1 MSMAE
6 HNLLVVDQDDDFVA
20 SAKELFD
27 GSLPVARTLEE
38 ASQTVSSGD
47 VRMLLIGPSYS
58 SDEAMEEIRQL
69 HNQDPSLVLMLV
81 AEEVTADLLRKGM
94 RAGVSD
100 VLESPL
106 DEEKIEAAIEQFAHD
121 VLRRK
126 STAAAAAA
134 VPRLE
139 DGQKDEGRIITIT
152 SAKGGSGKTV
162 LATNLALVLNR
173 FPDTKV
179 CLVDAD
185 LQFGD
190 VCLVLQLEPRFTMV
204 NASHELHHLD
214 GELLDSLLTEHP
226 SGLKVLAAP
235 LEPAFADDITTAG
248 LMQMLD
254 VLKENFDYVI
264 VDTAAMLDELILSL
278 IEKSDD
284 VLMLV
289 DMDLPSVKNAKLAL
303 ETLRL
308 LKFSTSNVQLVM
320 NRSNSKAKLE
330 TKEIEGALKM
340 EIAASI
346 PSDAVV
352 AASVNEGRPVV
363 ETDPKS
369 KVAKGFESVAE
380 LIAGK
385 VPEAQV
391 KSGLFG
397 RK

>member
-1 MSMAE
+1 MSVAE
-6 HNLLVVDQDDDFVA
+6 NNLLVVDPDDDFV
-20 SAKELFD
+20 SKAKELFD
-27 GSLPVARTLEE
+27 GRLPVARSIEE
-38 ASQTVSSGD
+38 AISTAESGA
-47 VRMLLIGPSYS
+47 VRMILLGPSFR
-58 SDEAMEEIRQL
+58 DDAHMEEIRSL
-69 HNQDPSLVLMLV
+69 HNENPAVILMLV

-100 VLESPL
+100 VIEAPL
-106 DEEKIEAAIEQFAHD
+106 NEEKIEAAIEQFAHD
-121 VLRRK
+121 VLSRK
-126 STAAAAAA
+126 TPTPAS
-134 VPRLE
+134 PEPKHRSE
-139 DGQKDEGRIITIT
+139 EGRIITIM

-162 LATNLALVLNR
+162 LATNMALLLNR
-173 FPDTKV
+173 VPDKKV
-179 CLVDAD
+179 VLVDAD

-204 NASHELHHLD
+204 NAAHELYHLD
-214 GELLDSLLTEHP
+214 AELIDSLLTEHP

-254 VLKENFDYVI
+254 ILKQSYDYII
-264 VDTAAMLDELILSL
+264 VDTASMLDELILSL
-278 IEKSDD
+278 VEKSDD
-284 VLMLV
+284 IMMLV

-308 LKFSTSNVQLVM
+308 LKFSTSNVKLVL
-320 NRSNSKAKLE
+320 NRSNSKAKLDN
-330 TKEIEGALKM
+330 KEIEGALKM
-340 EIAASI
+340 PISASI
-346 PSDAVV
+346 PSDAAV

-363 ETDPKS
+363 ENDPKS
-369 KVAKGFESVAE
+369 KVARGFESAAE

-385 VPEAQV
+385 IPEETG

>member
-20 SAKELFD
+20 SAKQLFD

-38 ASQTVSSGD
+38 AAQTVSSGD
-47 VRMLLIGPSYS
+47 VRMLLIGPSYGT
-58 SDEAMEEIRQL
+58 DTAMEQIRQL

-100 VLESPL
+100 VLEAPL
-106 DEEKIEAAIEQFAHD
+106 DESKIEAAIEQFAHD

-126 STAAAAAA
+126 SSAATP
-134 VPRLE
+134 VVE
-139 DGQKDEGRIITIT
+139 DKGRHEQGRIITVT

-204 NASHELHHLD
+204 NAAHELHHLD
-214 GELLDSLLTEHP
+214 SELLDSLLTEHP
-226 SGLKVLAAP
+226 TGLKVLAAP

-254 VLKENFDYVI
+254 VLKENYDYVI

-284 VLMLV
+284 ILMLV

-308 LKFSTSNVQLVM
+308 LKFSTANVQLVM
-320 NRSNSKAKLE
+320 NRSNSKAKLDN
-330 TKEIEGALKM
+330 KEIEGALKM
-340 EIAASI
+340 QIAASI

-385 VPEAQV
+385 VPDAQA

>member
-6 HNLLVVDQDDDFVA
+6 NNILVVDADDDFV
-20 SAKELFD
+20 STAKQLFD
-27 GSLPVARTLEE
+27 GRLPVARTLDE
-38 ASQTVSSGD
+38 ASQTIESGD
-47 VRMLLIGPSYS
+47 VRMVLLGPTYKD
-58 SDEAMEEIRQL
+58 DEHMEQIRTL
-69 HNQDPSLVLMLV
+69 HNQDPALVLMLV
-81 AEEVTADLLRKGM
+81 AEEVTSDLLRRGM

-100 VLESPL
+100 VLEAPL
-106 DEEKIEAAIEQFAHD
+106 DEPKIEAAIEQFGHD
-121 VLRRK
+121 VLKRQSASAK
-126 STAAAAAA
+126 PPEPVES
-134 VPRLE
+134 E
-139 DGQKDEGRIITIT
+139 EGRLITIT

-162 LATNLALVLNR
+162 FATNVALLLNR

-204 NASHELHHLD
+204 NAAHELHHLD

-254 VLKENFDYVI
+254 VLLENYDYVV
-264 VDTAAMLDELILSL
+264 VDTPSMLDELILSL
-278 IEKSDD
+278 LEKSDD
-284 VLMLV
+284 ILMVV

-303 ETLRL
+303 ETMRL
-308 LKFSTSNVQLVM
+308 LKFSTANVKLVM
-320 NRSNSKAKLE
+320 NRSNSKAKLDN
-330 TKEIEGALKM
+330 KEIEGALKM
-340 EIAASI
+340 AISASV
-346 PSDAVV
+346 PSDAMV

-369 KVAKGFESVAE
+369 KVAKGFESVAA

-385 VPEAQV
+385 IPEGST

>member
-6 HNLLVVDQDDDFVA
+6 HNLLVVDQDDDFV
-20 SAKELFD
+20 SKAKELFD
-27 GSLPVARTLEE
+27 GRLPVARSIEE
-38 ASQTVSSGD
+38 AISTIESGG
-47 VRMLLIGPSYS
+47 VRMVLLGPSYQGE
-58 SDEAMEEIRQL
+58 EAMDQIRSL
-69 HNQDPSLVLMLV
+69 HNQDPSLILMLI
-81 AEEVTADLLRKGM
+81 AAEVTADVLRRGM

-100 VLESPL
+100 VLEAPL

-121 VLRRK
+121 VLKRK
-126 STAAAAAA
+126 PGTPAPESA
-134 VPRLE
+134 PRE
-139 DGQKDEGRIITIT
+139 KGGRIVTVM

-162 LATNLALVLNR
+162 LATNLALLLNR
-173 FPDTKV
+173 IPDTKV
-179 CLVDAD
+179 VLVDAD

-204 NASHELHHLD
+204 NAAHELHHLD
-214 GELLDSLLTEHP
+214 AELLDSLLTEHP

-254 VLKENFDYVI
+254 VLKENFDYVV
-264 VDTAAMLDELILSL
+264 VDTASMLDELILSL
-278 IEKSDD
+278 IEKSDEI
-284 VLMLV
+284 LMLV

-308 LKFSTSNVQLVM
+308 LKFSTSNVRLVM
-320 NRSNSKAKLE
+320 NRSNSKAKLDN
-330 TKEIEGALKM
+330 KEIEGALKM
-340 EIAASI
+340 PISAAV
-346 PSDAVV
+346 PSDAMV

-363 ETDPKS
+363 ESEPKS

-385 VPEAQV
+385 IPEGAG

>member
-20 SAKELFD
+20 SAKQLFD
-27 GSLPVARTLEE
+27 GSLPVARSIEE
-38 ASQTVSSGD
+38 ATQTVASGD
-47 VRMLLIGPSYS
+47 VRMVLIGPSYGS
-58 SDEAMEEIRQL
+58 EEAMDEIRSL

-81 AEEVTADLLRKGM
+81 AEEVTADLLRRGM

-100 VLESPL
+100 VLEAPL
-106 DEEKIEAAIEQFAHD
+106 DESKIEAAIEQFAHD
-121 VLRRK
+121 VLRRRS
-126 STAAAAAA
+126 STATS
-134 VPRLE
+134 VPTRT
-139 DGQKDEGRIITIT
+139 DRRDQGRIITIT

-162 LATNLALVLNR
+162 LATNIALVLNR
-173 FPDTKV
+173 IPDTKV

-204 NASHELHHLD
+204 NAAHELHHLD

-254 VLKENFDYVI
+254 VLKESYDYVI

-284 VLMLV
+284 ILMLV

-308 LKFSTSNVQLVM
+308 LKFSTANVQLVM
-320 NRSNSKAKLE
+320 NRSNSKAKLDN
-330 TKEIEGALKM
+330 KEIEGALKM
-340 EIAASI
+340 DIAASI

-385 VPEAQV
+385 IPEATG

>member
-1 MSMAE
+1 MSVAE
-6 HNLLVVDQDDDFVA
+6 NNLLVVDPDDDFVA
-20 SAKELFD
+20 KAKELFD
-27 GSLPVARTLEE
+27 GRLPVARTIEE
-38 ASQTVSSGD
+38 AISTAESGA
-47 VRMLLIGPSYS
+47 VRMILLGPSFRE
-58 SDEAMEEIRQL
+58 EAHMEEIRSL
-69 HNQDPSLVLMLV
+69 HNANPAVILMLV
-81 AEEVTADLLRKGM
+81 AEEVTADLLRRGM

-100 VLESPL
+100 VIETPL
-106 DEEKIEAAIEQFAHD
+106 DEEKIEAAVEQFAHD
-121 VLRRK
+121 VLSRK
-126 STAAAAAA
+126 APGTPAPE
-134 VPRLE
+134 PRGE
-139 DGQKDEGRIITIT
+139 EGRVITVM

-162 LATNLALVLNR
+162 LATNLAMLLNR
-173 FPDTKV
+173 IPDKKV
-179 CLVDAD
+179 VLVDAD

-204 NASHELHHLD
+204 NAAHELYHLD
-214 GELLDSLLTEHP
+214 AELMDSLLTEHP

-254 VLKENFDYVI
+254 ILKESYDYIV
-264 VDTAAMLDELILSL
+264 VDTASMLDELILSL

-284 VLMLV
+284 ILMLV

-308 LKFSTSNVQLVM
+308 LKFSTNNVKLVM
-320 NRSNSKAKLE
+320 NRSNSKAKLDN
-330 TKEIEGALKM
+330 KEIEAALRM
-340 EIAASI
+340 PISAAI
-346 PSDAVV
+346 PSDGAV

-363 ETDPKS
+363 ESDSKS
-369 KVAKGFESVAE
+369 KVARGFESAAE

-385 VPEAQV
+385 IPEESG

>member
-6 HNLLVVDQDDDFVA
+6 HNLLVVDQDDDFV
-20 SAKELFD
+20 STAKELFE
-27 GSLPVARTLEE
+27 GRLPVARTIEE
-38 ASQTVSSGD
+38 ASENIDSGD
-47 VRMLLIGPSYS
+47 VRMVLLGPSYS
-58 SDEAMEEIRQL
+58 DEDAMEQIRTL
-69 HNQDPSLVLMLV
+69 HNQDPALVLMLV

-100 VLESPL
+100 VLEAPL
-106 DEEKIEAAIEQFAHD
+106 DEPKIEAAIEQFAHD
-121 VLRRK
+121 ILKRE
-126 STAAAAAA
+126 TAGA
-134 VPRLE
+134 VAPPPTSGMERSE
-139 DGQKDEGRIITIT
+139 EGRIITIT

-162 LATNLALVLNR
+162 LATNLALLLNR
-173 FPDTKV
+173 FPDMKV

-204 NASHELHHLD
+204 NAAHELHHLD

-264 VDTAAMLDELILSL
+264 VDTASMLDELILSL

-320 NRSNSKAKLE
+320 NRSNSKAKLDN
-330 TKEIEGALKM
+330 KEIEGALKM
-340 EIAASI
+340 AISASI
-346 PSDAVV
+346 PSDAMV

-369 KVAKGFESVAE
+369 KVSKGFESVAA

-385 VPEAQV
+385 IPEGSV

>member
-20 SAKELFD
+20 SAKQLFD

-47 VRMLLIGPSYS
+47 VRMILVGPSYA
-58 SDEAMEEIRQL
+58 SDAAMEQLRAL

-94 RAGVSD
+94 RSGVSD
-100 VLESPL
+100 VLDTPL

-121 VLRRK
+121 VLRRQ
-126 STAAAAAA
+126 SPTTAAPQA
-134 VPRLE
+134 PTDERRS
-139 DGQKDEGRIITIT
+139 EGRIITVT

-162 LATNLALVLNR
+162 LATNLALVLKR
-173 FPDTKV
+173 LPDAKV

-204 NASHELHHLD
+204 NAAHELHQLD
-214 GELLDSLLTEHP
+214 AELLDSLLTEHP

-254 VLKENFDYVI
+254 LLKESYDYVI

-284 VLMLV
+284 ILMLV

-308 LKFSTSNVQLVM
+308 LKFSTANVQLVM
-320 NRSNSKAKLE
+320 NRSNSKSKLDN
-330 TKEIEGALKM
+330 KEIEGALKM

-369 KVAKGFESVAE
+369 KVAKGFESVAS

-385 VPEAQV
+385 IPEAQN

>member
-6 HNLLVVDQDDDFVA
+6 HNLLVVDQDDDFV
-20 SAKELFD
+20 SKAKELFD
-27 GSLPVARTLEE
+27 GRLPVARSIEE
-38 ASQTVSSGD
+38 ALSSIESGG
-47 VRMLLIGPSYS
+47 VRMVLLGPSYK
-58 SDEAMEEIRQL
+58 DDAAMEEIRTL
-69 HNQDPSLVLMLV
+69 HNSDPGLVLMLI
-81 AEEVTADLLRKGM
+81 AEEVTADLLRRGM

-100 VLESPL
+100 VLEAPL
-106 DEEKIEAAIEQFAHD
+106 DEAKIEAAIEQFAHD
-121 VLRRK
+121 VLNRK
-126 STAAAAAA
+126 TAAATPSSGSH
-134 VPRLE
+134 PR
-139 DGQKDEGRIITIT
+139 DKGGRIVTVM

-162 LATNLALVLNR
+162 LATNVALLLNR
-173 FPDTKV
+173 LPDIKV

-254 VLKENFDYVI
+254 VLKESFDYVV
-264 VDTAAMLDELILSL
+264 VDTASMLDELILSL

-284 VLMLV
+284 ILMLV

-308 LKFSTSNVQLVM
+308 LKFSTSNVRLVM
-320 NRSNSKAKLE
+320 NRSNSKAKLDN
-330 TKEIEGALKM
+330 KEIEGALKM
-340 EIAASI
+340 PISASV
-346 PSDAVV
+346 PSDAMV

-363 ETDPKS
+363 ESEPKS

-385 VPEAQV
+385 IPEEV
-391 KSGLFG
+391 GKSGLFG

>member
-6 HNLLVVDQDDDFVA
+6 NNLLVVDQDDDFV
-20 SAKELFD
+20 SKAKELFD
-27 GSLPVARTLEE
+27 GRLPVARSIDE
-38 ASQTVSSGD
+38 AISTIESGG
-47 VRMLLIGPSYS
+47 VRMVLLGPSYES
-58 SDEAMEEIRQL
+58 EEAMDQIRTL
-69 HNQDPSLVLMLV
+69 HNQDPGLILMLI
-81 AEEVTADLLRKGM
+81 AEEVTSDVLRRGM

-100 VLESPL
+100 VIEAPL
-106 DEEKIEAAIEQFAHD
+106 DEAKIEAAIEQFAHD
-121 VLRRK
+121 VLKRK
-126 STAAAAAA
+126 STTPTSDSA
-134 VPRLE
+134 PR
-139 DGQKDEGRIITIT
+139 DKGGRIVTIM

-162 LATNLALVLNR
+162 LATNVALLFNR
-173 FPDTKV
+173 VPDTKV
-179 CLVDAD
+179 VLVDAD

-204 NASHELHHLD
+204 NAAHELHHLD
-214 GELLDSLLTEHP
+214 AELLDSLLTEHP

-254 VLKENFDYVI
+254 VLKESYDYVV
-264 VDTAAMLDELILSL
+264 VDTASMLDELILSL
-278 IEKSDD
+278 IEKSDEI
-284 VLMLV
+284 LMLV

-308 LKFSTSNVQLVM
+308 LKFSTSNVRLVM
-320 NRSNSKAKLE
+320 NRSNSKAKLDN
-330 TKEIEGALKM
+330 KEIEGALKM
-340 EIAASI
+340 PISAAV
-346 PSDAVV
+346 PSDAMV

-363 ETDPKS
+363 ESEPKS

-380 LIAGK
+380 LIVGKIPEEAG
-385 VPEAQV
+385 

>member
-27 GSLPVARTLEE
+27 GSLPVARSIEE
-38 ASQTVSSGD
+38 ASQTVASGD
-47 VRMLLIGPSYS
+47 VRMVLVGPSYT
-58 SDEAMEEIRQL
+58 SDEAMEQIRGL
-69 HNQDPSLVLMLV
+69 HNQDPSLVLMIV
-81 AEEVTADLLRKGM
+81 AEEVTAELLRKGM
-94 RAGVSD
+94 RSGVSD
-100 VLESPL
+100 VLEAPL

-121 VLRRK
+121 VLHRR
-126 STAAAAAA
+126 SPTAAPPEPTGDDVGA
-134 VPRLE
+134 
-139 DGQKDEGRIITIT
+139 EGRIITVS

-173 FPDTKV
+173 LPDTKV

-204 NASHELHHLD
+204 NAAHELHHLD
-214 GELLDSLLTEHP
+214 AELLDSLLTEHP

-254 VLKENFDYVI
+254 ILKENYDYVI
-264 VDTAAMLDELILSL
+264 IDTAAMLDELILSL

-308 LKFSTSNVQLVM
+308 LKFSTSNVKLVM
-320 NRSNSKAKLE
+320 NRSNSKAKLDN
-330 TKEIEGALKM
+330 KEIEGALKM
-340 EIAASI
+340 EMSASI
-346 PSDAVV
+346 PSDAIV

-385 VPEAQV
+385 IPEAQA

>member
-6 HNLLVVDQDDDFVA
+6 HNLLVVDSDDEFV
-20 SAKELFD
+20 SKAKELFD
-27 GSLPVARTLEE
+27 GRLPVVRSIEE
-38 ASQTVSSGD
+38 ASQAVASGD
-47 VRMLLIGPSYS
+47 VRMILLGPSFT
-58 SDEAMEEIRQL
+58 DEEAMEQVRSL
-69 HNQDPSLVLMLV
+69 HNQDPALILMLV
-81 AEEVTADLLRKGM
+81 SEEVTADLLRRGM
-94 RAGVSD
+94 RVGLSD
-100 VLESPL
+100 VIEAPL

-121 VLRRK
+121 VLKRQ
-126 STAAAAAA
+126 SA
-134 VPRLE
+134 VVRPDVPAQPE
-139 DGQKDEGRIITIT
+139 KGRIITVM

-162 LATNLALVLNR
+162 LATNLALLLNR
-173 FPDTKV
+173 IPDSKV

-204 NASHELHHLD
+204 NAAHELHHLD
-214 GELLDSLLTEHP
+214 AELLDSLLTEHP

-248 LMQMLD
+248 LMQMLEI
-254 VLKENFDYVI
+254 LQENYDYIV
-264 VDTAAMLDELILSL
+264 VDTASMLDELILSL
-278 IEKSDD
+278 IEKSDQ
-284 VLMLV
+284 VIMLV

-308 LKFSTSNVQLVM
+308 LKFSTSKIKLVM
-320 NRSNSKAKLE
+320 NRSNSKAKLD
-330 TKEIEGALKM
+330 TREIEGALKM

-346 PSDAVV
+346 PSDASV

-363 ETDPKS
+363 ETEPRS
-369 KVAKGFESVAE
+369 KVAKGFESVAA
-380 LIAGK
+380 LVAGK
-385 VPEAQV
+385 IPEAST

>member
-1 MSMAE
+1 
-6 HNLLVVDQDDDFVA
+6 
-20 SAKELFD
+20 
-27 GSLPVARTLEE
+27 
-38 ASQTVSSGD
+38 
-47 VRMLLIGPSYS
+47 
-58 SDEAMEEIRQL
+58 
-69 HNQDPSLVLMLV
+69 
-81 AEEVTADLLRKGM
+81 
-94 RAGVSD
+94 
-100 VLESPL
+100 
-106 DEEKIEAAIEQFAHD
+106 
-121 VLRRK
+121 
-126 STAAAAAA
+126 
-134 VPRLE
+134 
-139 DGQKDEGRIITIT
+139 
-152 SAKGGSGKTV
+152 V
-162 LATNLALVLNR
+162 LATNVALVLNR
-173 FPDTKV
+173 FPDKKV
-179 CLVDAD
+179 CIVDAD

-204 NASHELHHLD
+204 NAAHELHHMD
-214 GELLDSLLTEHP
+214 AELLASLLTEHP

-254 VLKENFDYVI
+254 VLKEDFDYII

-284 VLMLV
+284 ILMVV

-308 LKFSTSNVQLVM
+308 LKFSTANVQLVL
-320 NRSNSKAKLE
+320 NRSNSKAKLDNR
-330 TKEIEGALKM
+330 EIEGALKM
-340 EIAASI
+340 EISASV

-369 KVAKGFESVAE
+369 KVAKGYESVAE
-380 LIAGK
+380 LIVGK
-385 VPEAQV
+385 VPEAHQ

>member
-1 MSMAE
+1 MAE
-6 HNLLVVDQDDDFVA
+6 HNLLVVDHDDEFV
-20 SAKELFD
+20 SQAKELFE
-27 GSLPVARTLEE
+27 GRLPVARSIEE
-38 ASQTVSSGD
+38 ASQIIESGD
-47 VRMLLIGPSYS
+47 VRMILLGPSFT
-58 SDEAMEEIRQL
+58 DEEAMEEIRSL
-69 HNQDPSLVLMLV
+69 HNQDPALILMLV
-81 AEEVTADLLRKGM
+81 AEEVTADLLRRGM
-94 RAGVSD
+94 RVGLAEVID
-100 VLESPL
+100 APLE
-106 DEEKIEAAIEQFAHD
+106 EAKIESAIEQFAHD
-121 VLRRK
+121 VLKRQSVARPEAPAQQEK
-126 STAAAAAA
+126 
-134 VPRLE
+134 
-139 DGQKDEGRIITIT
+139 GRIITVM

-162 LATNLALVLNR
+162 LATNLALLLNR
-173 FPDTKV
+173 LPDTKV

-214 GELLDSLLTEHP
+214 AELSDSLLTEHP

-254 VLKENFDYVI
+254 ILRENYDYIV
-264 VDTAAMLDELILSL
+264 VDTASLLDELILSL

-284 VLMLV
+284 VLMFV

-308 LKFSTSNVQLVM
+308 LKFSTAKVRLIM
-320 NRSNSKAKLE
+320 NRSNSKAKLD

-340 EIAASI
+340 EISASI
-346 PSDAVV
+346 PSDASV

-363 ETDPKS
+363 ETEPKS
-369 KVAKGFESVAE
+369 KVAKGFESVAA

-385 VPEAQV
+385 IPEAPS
-391 KSGLFG
+391 KAGLFG

>member
-6 HNLLVVDQDDDFVA
+6 HNLLVIDQDDDFV
-20 SAKELFD
+20 SKAKELFD
-27 GSLPVARTLEE
+27 GRLPVARSIEE
-38 ASQTVSSGD
+38 AGSAMESGD
-47 VRMLLIGPSYS
+47 VRIVLLGPSYR
-58 SDEAMEEIRQL
+58 DESAMDQIRSL
-69 HNQDPSLVLMLV
+69 HNQDPAIVLLLV
-81 AEEVTADLLRKGM
+81 AEEVTADILRRGM

-100 VLESPL
+100 VLEAPL
-106 DEEKIEAAIEQFAHD
+106 NEDKIEAAIEQFAHD
-121 VLRRK
+121 VLKRRP
-126 STAAAAAA
+126 AAPASDSK
-134 VPRLE
+134 PRP
-139 DGQKDEGRIITIT
+139 GKGRIITVM

-162 LATNLALVLNR
+162 LATNLALLLNR
-173 FPDTKV
+173 IPDTKV

-214 GELLDSLLTEHP
+214 PELLDSLLTEHT

-248 LMQMLD
+248 LMQMLE
-254 VLKENFDYVI
+254 VLKESFDYVV
-264 VDTAAMLDELILSL
+264 VDTASMLDELILSL
-278 IEKSDD
+278 IERSDEI
-284 VLMLV
+284 LMVV

-308 LKFSTSNVQLVM
+308 LKFSTANVRLVM
-320 NRSNSKAKLE
+320 NRSDSKARLDKG
-330 TKEIEGALKM
+330 EIESALKM
-340 EIAASI
+340 QLSAMI
-346 PSDAVV
+346 PSSAMV

-363 ETDPKS
+363 ETEPKS

-385 VPEAQV
+385 IPEEQAS
-391 KSGLFG
+391 KSLFG

>member
-20 SAKELFD
+20 STKQLFD

-38 ASQTVSSGD
+38 ATQTVASGD
-47 VRMLLIGPSYS
+47 VRMVLIGPSYG
-58 SDEAMEEIRQL
+58 SDAAMEEIRQL
-69 HNQDPSLVLMLV
+69 HNQDPSLVLMMV

-100 VLESPL
+100 VLETPL
-106 DEEKIEAAIEQFAHD
+106 DEEKIEGAIEQFAHD
-121 VLRRK
+121 VLRRR
-126 STAAAAAA
+126 SPTPAAPAPVEEKA
-134 VPRLE
+134 
-139 DGQKDEGRIITIT
+139 GKEGRILTVT

-173 FPDTKV
+173 LPDIKV

-204 NASHELHHLD
+204 NAAHELHHLD
-214 GELLDSLLTEHP
+214 AELLDSLLTEHP

-254 VLKENFDYVI
+254 ILKESYDFVI

-284 VLMLV
+284 ILMLV

-308 LKFSTSNVQLVM
+308 LKFSTANVSLVM
-320 NRSNSKAKLE
+320 NRSNSKAKLDN
-330 TKEIEGALKM
+330 KEIEGALKM
-340 EIAASI
+340 EILAAI
-346 PSDAVV
+346 PSDAMV

-380 LIAGK
+380 LIVGK
-385 VPEAQV
+385 VPEAQA

>member
-6 HNLLVVDQDDDFVA
+6 HNILVVDLDDDFVSA
-20 SAKELFD
+20 AKELFD
-27 GSLPVARTLEE
+27 GRLPVARTLEE
-38 ASQTVSSGD
+38 ASETIGSGD
-47 VRMLLIGPSYS
+47 VRMVLLGPTYKD
-58 SDEAMEEIRQL
+58 DEHMEQIRTL
-69 HNQDPSLVLMLV
+69 HNQDPALVLMLV
-81 AEEVTADLLRKGM
+81 AEEVTSDLLRRGM

-106 DEEKIEAAIEQFAHD
+106 DEPKIEAAIEQFGHD
-121 VLRRK
+121 VLKRQ
-126 STAAAAAA
+126 SAA
-134 VPRLE
+134 VKPDAPVKSE
-139 DGQKDEGRIITIT
+139 EGRLITIT

-162 LATNLALVLNR
+162 LATNVALLLNR
-173 FPDTKV
+173 IPDAKV

-204 NASHELHHLD
+204 NAAHELHHLD
-214 GELLDSLLTEHP
+214 TELLDSLLTEHP

-254 VLKENFDYVI
+254 VLLESYTYVV
-264 VDTAAMLDELILSL
+264 VDTASMLDELILSL

-284 VLMLV
+284 ILMLV

-303 ETLRL
+303 ETMRL
-308 LKFSTSNVQLVM
+308 LKFSTANVKLVM
-320 NRSNSKAKLE
+320 NRSNSKAKLDN
-330 TKEIEGALKM
+330 KEIEGALKM
-340 EIAASI
+340 QISAAV
-346 PSDAVV
+346 PSDAMV

-369 KVAKGFESVAE
+369 KVAKGFESVAA

-385 VPEAQV
+385 IPEASA

>member
-6 HNLLVVDQDDDFVA
+6 HNLLVVDRDDDFV
-20 SAKELFD
+20 SGAKELFD
-27 GSLPVARTLEE
+27 GSLPIARSLEE
-38 ASQTVSSGD
+38 ASQTVESGD
-47 VRMLLIGPSYS
+47 VRLILVGPSYTGDS
-58 SDEAMEEIRQL
+58 QIEEIRNL
-69 HNQDPSLVLMLV
+69 HNQDPALVLILV

-100 VLESPL
+100 VIESPL
-106 DEEKIEAAIEQFAHD
+106 DESKIEAAIEQFAHD
-121 VLRRK
+121 VLKRK
-126 STAAAAAA
+126 SA
-134 VPRLE
+134 VATPDTRSPS
-139 DGQKDEGRIITIT
+139 DRGQVITIM

-162 LATNLALVLNR
+162 LATNLALLLTRV
-173 FPDTKV
+173 PDKKV
-179 CLVDAD
+179 ALVDAD

-204 NASHELHHLD
+204 NAAHELHQLD

-248 LMQMLD
+248 LMQMIDALR
-254 VLKENFDYVI
+254 ENYDYVLI
-264 VDTAAMLDELILSL
+264 DTASLLDELILSL
-278 IEKSDD
+278 IEKSDH
-284 VLMLV
+284 VMMLV

-308 LKFSTSNVQLVM
+308 LKFSTANVQLIM
-320 NRSNSKAKLE
+320 NRSNSKSKLDN
-330 TKEIEGALKM
+330 KEIESALKM
-340 EIAASI
+340 EISAAI
-346 PSDAVV
+346 PSDAIV

-369 KVAKGFESVAE
+369 KVAKGLEDVAE

-385 VPEAQV
+385 IPEPAG
-391 KSGLFG
+391 KSGGLFG